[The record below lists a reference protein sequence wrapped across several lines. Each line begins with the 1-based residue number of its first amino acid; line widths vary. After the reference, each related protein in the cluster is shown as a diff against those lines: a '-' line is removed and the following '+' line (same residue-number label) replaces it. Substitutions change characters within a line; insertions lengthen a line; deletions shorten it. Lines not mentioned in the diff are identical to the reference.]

1 MIVFIILTIFF
12 LFINR
17 RLMKKEKYY
26 VPIIIF
32 VLSIIIVG
40 ISAFQIVTRENKE
53 QHYEIQTMDNNI
65 VINNSN
71 EYTDVKD
78 TVITDK
84 SYFEL
89 DLLRDFAI
97 MNISTVLC
105 IGDIIWNKKRVART
119 FLKFRKRCGT
129 QFCLCLKINNM
140 LP

>member
-105 IGDIIWNKKRVART
+105 IGDIIWNKKRKMDN
-119 FLKFRKRCGT
+119 LLLL
-129 QFCLCLKINNM
+129 QINV
-140 LP
+140 LIKYKT

>member
-1 MIVFIILTIFF
+1 MLYLQFFF

-53 QHYEIQTMDNNI
+53 QHYEIQTMDNNT

-105 IGDIIWNKKRVART
+105 IGDIIWNKKRKMDN
-119 FLKFRKRCGT
+119 LLLL
-129 QFCLCLKINNM
+129 QINV
-140 LP
+140 LIKYKT

>member
-1 MIVFIILTIFF
+1 MIVFVILTIFF

-53 QHYEIQTMDNNI
+53 QHYEIQTMDNNT

-105 IGDIIWNKKRVART
+105 IGDIIWNKKRKMDN
-119 FLKFRKRCGT
+119 LLLL
-129 QFCLCLKINNM
+129 QINV
-140 LP
+140 LIKYKT

>member
-105 IGDIIWNKKRVART
+105 IGDIIWNKREKRITNHYR
-119 FLKFRKRCGT
+119 
-129 QFCLCLKINNM
+129 
-140 LP
+140 

>member
-53 QHYEIQTMDNNI
+53 HYEIQTMDNNI

-105 IGDIIWNKKRVART
+105 IGDIIWNKKR
-119 FLKFRKRCGT
+119 KED
-129 QFCLCLKINNM
+129 N
-140 LP
+140 

>member
-78 TVITDK
+78 TVIADK

-105 IGDIIWNKKRVART
+105 IGDIIWNKKR
-119 FLKFRKRCGT
+119 KED
-129 QFCLCLKINNM
+129 N
-140 LP
+140 

>member
-1 MIVFIILTIFF
+1 MRGRKNDSFCYTYNFFF

-53 QHYEIQTMDNNI
+53 QHYEIQTMDNNT

-105 IGDIIWNKKRVART
+105 IGDIIWNKKR
-119 FLKFRKRCGT
+119 KED
-129 QFCLCLKINNM
+129 N
-140 LP
+140 